1 MSYRFLFIL
10 SFFLSTLQVLAVDTV
25 TENAA
30 HITINFEEGTTMQQ
44 GDLNG
49 DGKVNIG
56 DVTFLINKLLN
67 TDENGDSPV
76 VDVDGNGQM
85 NIVDVAKLID
95 IILSLPSAQLYSTI
109 LITTTDGITMEYLL
123 NDDSRLMILKPDF
136 VIETDGMM
144 MTYGLA
150 NIVQLRY
157 GQMTVSNELLLQNDL
172 EMPSAGTI
180 FLHGLK
186 ENDLTEV
193 ACADGRIV
201 KIMQGNDNVKLSL
214 DNEPSGE
221 YVVKA
226 GSQIIKIVKR

>member
-95 IILSLPSAQLYSTI
+95 IILI
-109 LITTTDGITMEYLL
+109 
-123 NDDSRLMILKPDF
+123 
-136 VIETDGMM
+136 
-144 MTYGLA
+144 
-150 NIVQLRY
+150 
-157 GQMTVSNELLLQNDL
+157 
-172 EMPSAGTI
+172 
-180 FLHGLK
+180 
-186 ENDLTEV
+186 
-193 ACADGRIV
+193 
-201 KIMQGNDNVKLSL
+201 
-214 DNEPSGE
+214 
-221 YVVKA
+221 
-226 GSQIIKIVKR
+226 

>member
-172 EMPSAGTI
+172 EMPSRWYHFPAWFEG
-180 FLHGLK
+180 K
-186 ENDLTEV
+186 
-193 ACADGRIV
+193 
-201 KIMQGNDNVKLSL
+201 
-214 DNEPSGE
+214 
-221 YVVKA
+221 
-226 GSQIIKIVKR
+226 